1 MSLHAEEPETN
12 QNAGSPKQEQSVEFG
27 KVVSSVRDVYQSGRT
42 TPMEWRLKQLAS
54 LVRMLNDHADRF
66 ERALADDLGKPG
78 IEGFAADIRSTA
90 NEISYLRKHATKWAR
105 PRKAKLPMN
114 ARPGTGRVVPEP
126 LGVALVIAPWNYPIQ
141 LLLLPV
147 AAAIA
152 AGNAVIAKPSEV
164 SPATS
169 NALAE
174 LIPKYIDS
182 EAVAVCEGGVDVA
195 TALLAQRFDHIFY
208 TGSTSVGRIVYEAAA
223 KHLTPVV
230 LELGGKS
237 PVIVHRSAK
246 IDVAA
251 RRVAWGKWLN
261 AGQTC
266 VAPDYV
272 LITEDVREQFV
283 DALQQAFAEFAKDRG
298 TKANPDYS
306 LIVNEQHAA
315 RLQGL
320 LADHGGVVA
329 VGGDVDTAVCYVE
342 PTVVVDPN
350 LDSKLMNEEIFG
362 PILPVVTVESTN
374 AAIEFVNRREKP
386 LALYVFAEDHEASAE
401 ILDSTSSGG
410 ACVNHVVLHLTPPE
424 LPFGGVGQSGTGR
437 YHGKSGF
444 DAFSN
449 LKSVLNK
456 PTSPDPKFLYPPYT
470 KSKERI
476 IRKLL

>member
-329 VGGDVDTAVCYVE
+329 VGGDVDTAACYVE

>member
-329 VGGDVDTAVCYVE
+329 VGGDVDTAACYVE

-362 PILPVVTVESTN
+362 PILPVVPVESTN

>member
-105 PRKAKLPMN
+105 PRKVKLPMN

>member
-27 KVVSSVRDVYQSGRT
+27 KIVSSVRDVYQSGRT